1 MRSIND
7 LSTTV
12 DGVIDE
18 GLQALSEAGI
28 PVVVLRQR
36 ILKLYLAWSDE
47 FSARCHG
54 DIAEAGL
61 KAQELNKFTNDFFT
75 ALVGLG
81 VYLVR
86 PSKHE

>member
-12 DGVIDE
+12 DGVIDD

-28 PVVVLRQR
+28 PTIVLRQR
-36 ILKLYLAWSDE
+36 VQKLYLLWSAE
-47 FSARCHG
+47 FALRCDN
-54 DIAEAGL
+54 DINKAGL
-61 KAQELNKFTNDFFT
+61 KAEELNKFTNDFFT

-81 VYLVR
+81 VSLVR
-86 PSKHE
+86 PPSHQ